1 MAKINI
7 LIPEPQDP
15 YTVNNF
21 RQINQALETLQN
33 QLNTSFND
41 EIQEDLQTLSWFLIG
56 TGRRNTQ
63 INSSNGS
70 LITGIQLATSVRSVT
85 IVITWQ

>member
-33 QLNTSFND
+33 QLNTSFNE

-56 TGRRNTQ
+56 TGKRNNQT
-63 INSSNGS
+63 NPSNGA
-70 LITGIQLATSVRSVT
+70 LIVGTQLATSVALVT
-85 IVITWQ
+85 IVIT

>member
-33 QLNTSFND
+33 QLNTSFNED
-41 EIQEDLQTLSWFLIG
+41 IQEDLQTLSWFLIG
-56 TGRRNTQ
+56 TGRRSTQ
-63 INSSNGS
+63 VNPSNGA
-70 LITGIQLATSVRSVT
+70 LIIGNQLTTIVRSVT
-85 IVITWQ
+85 IITT

>member
-7 LIPEPQDP
+7 VIPEPQEP
-15 YTVNNF
+15 YTVDNF

-33 QLNTSFND
+33 QLNTTFNE

-56 TGRRNTQ
+56 TGRRSTQ
-63 INSSNGS
+63 VNPSNGA
-70 LITGIQLATSVRSVT
+70 LIIGNQLTTIVRSVT
-85 IVITWQ
+85 IITT

>member
-7 LIPEPQDP
+7 VIPEPQEP

-33 QLNTSFND
+33 QLNTSFNE
-41 EIQEDLQTLSWFLIG
+41 EIKEDLQTLSWFLIG

-63 INSSNGS
+63 TNPSNGA
-70 LITGIQLATSVRSVT
+70 LIVGTQLATSVALVT
-85 IVITWQ
+85 ITTT

>member
-56 TGRRNTQ
+56 TGRRSTQ
-63 INSSNGS
+63 INFSNGA
-70 LITGIQLATSVRSVT
+70 LITGIQLATSVALVT
-85 IVITWQ
+85 IVTT

>member
-33 QLNTSFND
+33 QLNTSFNE

-56 TGRRNTQ
+56 TGKRNTQ
-63 INSSNGS
+63 TNPSNGA
-70 LITGIQLATSVRSVT
+70 LIVGTQLATSVAQVT
-85 IVITWQ
+85 ITTT

>member
-21 RQINQALETLQN
+21 RQINQTLETLQN
-33 QLNTSFND
+33 QLNTSFNED
-41 EIQEDLQTLSWFLIG
+41 LQEDLQTLSWFLIG

-63 INSSNGS
+63 VNPSNGA
-70 LITGIQLATSVRSVT
+70 LIIGAQLATSVAVVT
-85 IVITWQ
+85 VVLT

>member
-21 RQINQALETLQN
+21 RQINQTLETLQN
-33 QLNTSFND
+33 QLNTSFNED
-41 EIQEDLQTLSWFLIG
+41 IQEDLQTLSWFLIG
-56 TGRRNTQ
+56 TGRRSIQ
-63 INSSNGS
+63 INPSNGA
-70 LITGIQLATSVRSVT
+70 LIIGNQLAASVALVT
-85 IVITWQ
+85 IVTT

>member
-21 RQINQALETLQN
+21 RQINQTLETLQN
-33 QLNTSFND
+33 QLNTSFNED
-41 EIQEDLQTLSWFLIG
+41 IQEDLQTLSWFLIG
-56 TGRRNTQ
+56 TGRRSTQ
-63 INSSNGS
+63 VNPSNGA
-70 LITGIQLATSVRSVT
+70 LIIGNQLTTIVRSVT
-85 IVITWQ
+85 IVTT

>member
-33 QLNTSFND
+33 QLNTSFNE
-41 EIQEDLQTLSWFLIG
+41 EIQEDSTNFKLVFN
-56 TGRRNTQ
+56 RDR
-63 INSSNGS
+63 
-70 LITGIQLATSVRSVT
+70 
-85 IVITWQ
+85 

>member
-33 QLNTSFND
+33 QLNTSFNE

-56 TGRRNTQ
+56 TGKRNTQ
-63 INSSNGS
+63 TNPSNGA
-70 LITGIQLATSVRSVT
+70 LIVGTQLATSVALVT
-85 IVITWQ
+85 IVTT

>member
-21 RQINQALETLQN
+21 RQINQTLETLQN
-33 QLNTSFND
+33 QLNTSF
-41 EIQEDLQTLSWFLIG
+41 QEDLKQEIE
-56 TGRRNTQ
+56 
-63 INSSNGS
+63 
-70 LITGIQLATSVRSVT
+70 RSV
-85 IVITWQ
+85 WYSMRFGC

>member
-33 QLNTSFND
+33 QLNTSFNED
-41 EIQEDLQTLSWFLIG
+41 LQEDLQTLSWFLIG
-56 TGRRNTQ
+56 TGRRSAQVNPS
-63 INSSNGS
+63 IGA
-70 LITGIQLATSVRSVT
+70 LIIGTQLATSVAVVT
-85 IVITWQ
+85 VVLT

>member
-7 LIPEPQDP
+7 VIPEPPQQYNVDSL
-15 YTVNNF
+15 

-33 QLNTSFND
+33 QLNTSFNE

-56 TGRRNTQ
+56 TGRRSTQ
-63 INSSNGS
+63 TNPSNGA
-70 LITGIQLATSVRSVT
+70 LIVGTQLATSVALVT
-85 IVITWQ
+85 IVIT